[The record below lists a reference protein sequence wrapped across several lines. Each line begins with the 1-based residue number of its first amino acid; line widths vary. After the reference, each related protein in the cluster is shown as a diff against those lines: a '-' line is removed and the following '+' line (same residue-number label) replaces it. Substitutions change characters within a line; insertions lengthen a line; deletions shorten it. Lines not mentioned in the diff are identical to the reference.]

1 MIRTRFAPS
10 PTGLLHV
17 GNVRTGLFAWLFARQ
32 GGGAYIIRIED
43 TDQERS
49 ERKYEDLI
57 YEDLRWLGLDWDEGP
72 DIGGPCGPYRQSERH
87 HIYKEVAARF
97 VQEGSA
103 YWCFCSEDELEKRAE
118 SARAAGESWKYPGTC
133 RSLGVEVVKARL
145 AKKEPAV
152 VRLRVREG
160 AIHFHDIVHG
170 PMEFE
175 SEIIS
180 DPILLRSDGWPT
192 YNYAVVVDDALM
204 KITHVI
210 RGDDHLSNTP
220 KQVLIYE
227 ALNVPLPEF
236 AHLST
241 ILGPDHARLSKRHGA
256 TAVSQFREA
265 GYLPE
270 ALMNYIA
277 LLGWSPVSDGS
288 EIIPRSELISQFRLN
303 RVNKSPA
310 VFDTSKLDFI
320 NRHYMKTSPM
330 APILVA
336 GELEK
341 SGWMPQSEQDVWLA
355 MIVDTV
361 VPSVDKSSD
370 IPGALARLLD
380 FSIENASDI
389 QDTLQDP
396 GAMELLRQFS
406 AELQSRPFL
415 TTLEFRAIAGSL
427 KDSTKRK
434 GKQLFHP
441 IRAALTMKSS
451 GPELDKLI
459 PMIETAAKLNIQ
471 NVGSCSGRASAFLER
486 YG

>member
-17 GNVRTGLFAWLFARQ
+17 GNARTGLFAWLFARQ
-32 GGGAYIIRIED
+32 AGGAFIMRIED

-49 ERKYEDLI
+49 ERRYEERI

-72 DIGGPCGPYRQSERH
+72 DIGGECGPYRQSERH
-87 HIYKEVAARF
+87 AIYRECAGKLLA
-97 VQEGSA
+97 EGSA
-103 YWCFCSEDELEKRAE
+103 YWCFCSEDELEKKAE

-133 RSLGVEVVKARL
+133 RSLTAETVQRRL
-145 AKKEPAV
+145 AEKEPAV
-152 VRLRVREG
+152 VRLQVREG
-160 AIHFHDIVHG
+160 AIRFHDIVHG
-170 PMEFE
+170 EMDFG

-227 ALNVPLPEF
+227 ALHMELPQV

-241 ILGPDHARLSKRHGA
+241 ILGSDHARLSKRHGA

-270 ALMNYIA
+270 ALMNYVA
-277 LLGWSPVSDGS
+277 LLGWSPVSEGS
-288 EIIPRSELISQFRLN
+288 EIVPQAELVRQFRLD

-310 VFDTSKLDFI
+310 VFDTNKLDFI
-320 NRHYMKTSPM
+320 NRHYLKTSPK
-330 APILVA
+330 AASLVA
-336 GELEK
+336 SELERAD
-341 SGWMPQSEQDVWLA
+341 WMPETERDVWLTQV
-355 MIVDTV
+355 IDVV
-361 VPSVDKSSD
+361 VPLVNIGSE
-370 IPGALARLLD
+370 IPAALARVLD
-380 FSIENASDI
+380 FPLENNSDI

-396 GAMELLRQFS
+396 GALDLVRQFD
-406 AELQSRPFL
+406 LQIQPLERI
-415 TTLEFRAIAGSL
+415 TTADFRSIAGAL
-427 KDSTKRK
+427 KDATKRK

-459 PMIETAAKLNIQ
+459 PMIETAANRNLHGVIRCKNR
-471 NVGSCSGRASAFLER
+471 VKSFLER
-486 YG
+486 HG

>member
-1 MIRTRFAPS
+1 
-10 PTGLLHV
+10 
-17 GNVRTGLFAWLFARQ
+17 VRTGLFAWLFARQ
-32 GGGAYIIRIED
+32 AGGAYVIRIED

-49 ERKYEDLI
+49 ERQFEDLI
-57 YEDLRWLGLDWDEGP
+57 FEDLRWMGLDWDEGP
-72 DIGGPCGPYRQSERH
+72 DIGGPFGPYRQSERH
-87 HIYKEVAARF
+87 EIYRKYALDLVEAGR
-97 VQEGSA
+97 A
-103 YWCFCSEDELEKRAE
+103 YWCFCSEDELEARAE

-133 RSLGVEVVKARL
+133 RSLTVDAVKHRL
-145 AKKEPAV
+145 AQDEPSV
-152 VRLRVREG
+152 VRLRVRQG
-160 AIHFHDIVHG
+160 AIQFHDIVHG
-170 PMEFE
+170 DMEFDG
-175 SEIIS
+175 EIIS

-227 ALNVPLPEF
+227 ALDMPMPEF

-270 ALMNYIA
+270 ALVNYIA
-277 LLGWSPVSDGS
+277 LLGWSPVSSGS
-288 EIIPRSELISQFRLN
+288 EIIPQPDLVRQFRLD

-310 VFDTSKLDFI
+310 VFDANKLDFI
-320 NRHYMKTSPM
+320 NRHYMKTSP
-330 APILVA
+330 AARGLVA
-336 GELEK
+336 GELER
-341 SGWMPQSEQDVWLA
+341 SGWMPKSDQESWLA
-355 MIVDTV
+355 MVLDTIVPGV
-361 VPSVDKSSD
+361 NRSSE
-370 IPGALARLLD
+370 IPQTLARMLD
-380 FSIENASDI
+380 FPLEDPADI

-396 GAMELLRQFS
+396 AAIDLLRLFS
-406 AELQSRPFL
+406 AELDSRPDL
-415 TTLEFRAIAGSL
+415 TTADFRSIAAAL
-427 KDSTKRK
+427 KDATKRK

-441 IRAALTMKSS
+441 VRAALTMKSS

-459 PMIETAAKLNIQ
+459 PMIEAAARLKLQ
-471 NVGSCSGRASAFLER
+471 NVTSCRERAKAFLER

>member
-1 MIRTRFAPS
+1 MTRTRFAPS

-32 GGGAYIIRIED
+32 SGGAYIIRIED

-49 ERKYEDLI
+49 DRQFEDRI
-57 YEDLRWLGLDWDEGP
+57 YEDLRWLGLAWDEGP
-72 DIGGPCGPYRQSERH
+72 DIGGPYGPYRQSERRA
-87 HIYKEVAARF
+87 IYKECADRLVD
-97 VQEGSA
+97 EGHA
-103 YWCFCSEDELEKRAE
+103 YWCFCSEEELEKRAE
-118 SARAAGESWKYPGTC
+118 SARAAGEFWKYPGTC
-133 RSLGVEVVKARL
+133 RFL
-145 AKKEPAV
+145 AADVAKSRIAEKEPAV
-152 VRLRVREG
+152 VRLRVRDG
-160 AIHFHDIVHG
+160 AIRFHDIVHG
-170 PMEFE
+170 AMEFG

-192 YNYAVVVDDALM
+192 YNYAVVVDDGLM
-204 KITHVI
+204 QITHVI

-227 ALNVPLPEF
+227 ALKLPLPQF

-241 ILGPDHARLSKRHGA
+241 ILGPDHTRLSKRHGA

-288 EIIPRSELISQFRLN
+288 EIIPRSDLIRDFRLD
-303 RVNKSPA
+303 RVNKSPG

-320 NRHYMKTSPM
+320 NRHYMKSSAM
-330 APILVA
+330 APILVSR
-336 GELEK
+336 ELEK
-341 SGWMPQSEQDVWLA
+341 SGWMPESDRDTWLA
-355 MIVDTV
+355 MVMDTV
-361 VPSVDKSSD
+361 VPGVDKSSQ
-370 IPGALARLLD
+370 IPETLTRLLD
-380 FSIENASDI
+380 FPIENNTEI

-396 GAMELLRQFS
+396 GAIDLLRQFS
-406 AELQSRPFL
+406 SELQSRPSL
-415 TTLEFRAIAGSL
+415 TTAEFRTIAGQL
-427 KDSTKRK
+427 KDATKRK

-459 PMIETAAKLNIQ
+459 PMIETAAKLKIR
-471 NVGSCSGRASAFLER
+471 NVTSCKDRTKGFLER